1 MTWFDE
7 GRLDDARALAS
18 ADLVLRSLAESG
30 ARVRREAHDADAAL
44 QEAVVRAREQDRPR
58 AVVAAGPDS
67 RLLRAV
73 LEPWCPVPF
82 VAWPAAGLPG
92 WAGGMD
98 LVVVLA
104 PSGTDSGA
112 ASAAAESRPPGLPG
126 GRRGACSLP
135 GGRARGRPLDD
146 AAADEHRR
154 PAGDGRGDAGAA
166 GPGRPRPARRCGE
179 RRDGAGR
186 GGRGVL
192 TASRPRGEPRPRC
205 SRSRWP
211 TPFPSCGAARC
222 WRREPRGGR
231 RVDPAGVGTLRA
243 GRRR

>member
-104 PSGTDSGA
+104 PSGTDSG
-112 ASAAAESRPPGLPG
+112 PP
-126 GRRGACSLP
+126 R
-135 GGRARGRPLDD
+135 
-146 AAADEHRR
+146 RR
-154 PAGDGRGDAGAA
+154 PRPSAGAA
-166 GPGRPRPARRCGE
+166 RWSSRRLLTPWWPSTRPA
-179 RRDGAGR
+179 
-186 GGRGVL
+186 
-192 TASRPRGEPRPRC
+192 
-205 SRSRWP
+205 
-211 TPFPSCGAARC
+211 
-222 WRREPRGGR
+222 
-231 RVDPAGVGTLRA
+231 A
-243 GRRR
+243 GRRCCRRAPATSWRRPW